1 MTDFT
6 PYSAALGGFTLGFA
20 AFLLI
25 YFNGKIAGI
34 SGILSNVI
42 INKLSQLSWQ
52 VYFLVGLIVA
62 PLAVAPFDFNLP
74 STIDLSWSQ
83 IIIGGLLVGFGS
95 RLGSGCTSGHGIC
108 GIGRLSQRSIV
119 ATMCF
124 MSTAIITVFISHHVL
139 GA

>member
-1 MTDFT
+1 MTNFT
-6 PYSAALGGFTLGFA
+6 PYSAALGGFILGFA

-34 SGILSNVI
+34 SGILSNVV
-42 INKLSQLSWQ
+42 INKCAQLSWQ
-52 VYFLVGLIVA
+52 VYFLLGLIIA

-74 STIDLSWSQ
+74 SSIDLSWSQ
-83 IIIGGLLVGFGS
+83 IIVGGLLVGFGS

-108 GIGRLSQRSIV
+108 GIGRFSQRSMV
-119 ATMCF
+119 ATICF
-124 MSTAIITVFISHHVL
+124 MASAIITVFISRHIL